1 MDKMVRILLP
11 AALALLLAAQACF
24 ARQVTVEGILPGAA
38 VLNVD
43 GQRKLLREG
52 ATFDGVTLLSA
63 QDTRATVEIAG
74 VRRVLGLSR
83 HIGSSYEEPA
93 EQVVSIARNS
103 AMQYQTTAL
112 INGRSTLVMIDT
124 GANVVAM
131 SEAHARSL
139 GVDTRD
145 AQASVVQTASGVTAA
160 RQVTLRSVN
169 VGGIQVDNVQASV
182 LEGDFPAVILLGMTY
197 LRHVRIEEQGGILSL
212 SRVR

>member
-1 MDKMVRILLP
+1 MDSTVRTILPGL
-11 AALALLLAAQACF
+11 LALLLCAQACF
-24 ARQVTVEGILPGAA
+24 AQQVTVEGIMPGAA
-38 VLNVD
+38 VLKVD

-52 ATFDGVTLLSA
+52 ATFNGVTLLSV

-74 VRRVLGLSR
+74 ARRVLDLSR

-93 EQVVSIARNS
+93 QQVVTIARNN

-145 AQASVVQTASGVTAA
+145 ARSSVVQTASGVTAA

-182 LEGDFPAVILLGMTY
+182 LEGEFPAVILLGMTY
-197 LRHVRIEEQGGILSL
+197 LRHVRIEEQEGILSL